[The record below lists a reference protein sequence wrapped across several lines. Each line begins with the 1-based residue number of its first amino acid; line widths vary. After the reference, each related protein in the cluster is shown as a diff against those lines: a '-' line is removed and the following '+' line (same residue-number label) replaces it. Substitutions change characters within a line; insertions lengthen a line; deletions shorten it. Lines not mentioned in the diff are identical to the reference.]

1 MFDITVKKRLANQH
15 GSDFTLDVAIQSD
28 VQRLAIVGN
37 SGAGKSL
44 TLKMIAGLLTPE
56 HGRIQL
62 AEQCLFDRQL
72 AINLPPQQ
80 RQLGYVFQQYALFPH
95 LTAAQNVMFAAPT
108 PSSRTPSLGLSRH
121 FFTKAP
127 VEQQRTDLAR
137 RRLAELMA
145 RFQITNVAHAYP
157 HQLSGGQQQR
167 VALARALWRQPRV
180 LLLDEPFSALDAALR
195 QQLRRELLDCLTEWQ
210 IPCILISHDP
220 EDIKM
225 FAQQVVELKHGCSV

>member
-1 MFDITVKKRLANQH
+1 MFDIKVKKRLANQH

-56 HGRIQL
+56 QGRIQL
-62 AEQCLFDRQL
+62 AEQCLFDSQH
-72 AINLPPQQ
+72 AVNLPPQQ

-95 LTAAQNVMFAAPT
+95 LTAVQNVMFAAPT
-108 PSSRTPSLGLSRH
+108 RSSCTPIQRLRRR
-121 FFTKAP
+121 FFSKAP
-127 VEQQRTDLAR
+127 VEQQRHEHASM
-137 RRLAELMA
+137 RLAELMA
-145 RFQITNVAHAYP
+145 RFDIANVAHAYP

-167 VALARALWRQPRV
+167 VALARALWRQPRA

-195 QQLRRELLDCLTEWQ
+195 QQLRRDLLDCLTDWQ
-210 IPCILISHDP
+210 IPSILISHDP

>member
-72 AINLPPQQ
+72 AINLPPHQ

-108 PSSRTPSLGLSRH
+108 PSSRAPTLGLSRY
-121 FFTKAP
+121 FFSKAP

-145 RFQITNVAHAYP
+145 RFEITNVAHAYP

-167 VALARALWRQPRV
+167 VALARALWRQPRA

-195 QQLRRELLDCLTEWQ
+195 QQLRRDLLDCLTDWQ